1 MIFLFTSAFASSF
14 RVAPFIRT
22 VRPSGSGNPVFG
34 HACSRRV
41 LFSGRSAFGWIIP
54 GQVPFPATEAPPRH
68 ICRRFRGKVRKTRKK
83 GIGVS
88 EFIRFSAKFYK
99 FSVSRVYFRG
109 CRLEFPILL
118 SRNRFFCS
126 PVYRFYVALLPI
138 AFLPGS
144 RASAG
149 TRMFCGYS
157 LPSNSSPNADVESA
171 VPPGM
176 KRARSAVARASRK
189 LCSKACSIKEADSF
203 QPKYSS
209 IITAD
214 RMMEQGFTISLPAIF
229 GAVP

>member
-1 MIFLFTSAFASSF
+1 MIFLFASAFVSSF

-34 HACSRRV
+34 RACSRRV

-54 GQVPFPATEAPPRH
+54 GQVPFPATEAPPQH

-109 CRLEFPILL
+109 CRLEFPIIL
-118 SRNRFFCS
+118 SRNSFFCS

-138 AFLPGS
+138 AFC
-144 RASAG
+144 RAVVHLRELGCFAV
-149 TRMFCGYS
+149 TACRATLRRM
-157 LPSNSSPNADVESA
+157 PTW
-171 VPPGM
+171 
-176 KRARSAVARASRK
+176 RAPYRRA
-189 LCSKACSIKEADSF
+189 
-203 QPKYSS
+203 
-209 IITAD
+209 
-214 RMMEQGFTISLPAIF
+214 
-229 GAVP
+229 

>member
-1 MIFLFTSAFASSF
+1 MIFLFPSAFASSF

-34 HACSRRV
+34 RACFRKV

-109 CRLEFPILL
+109 CRLEFPIIL

-144 RASAG
+144 FWVCNSFNAPRELVCFAVTACRA
-149 TRMFCGYS
+149 TLRRM
-157 LPSNSSPNADVESA
+157 PTW
-171 VPPGM
+171 
-176 KRARSAVARASRK
+176 RAPYRRA
-189 LCSKACSIKEADSF
+189 
-203 QPKYSS
+203 
-209 IITAD
+209 
-214 RMMEQGFTISLPAIF
+214 
-229 GAVP
+229 

>member
-14 RVAPFIRT
+14 RVAPFICT

-88 EFIRFSAKFYK
+88 EFIRFSVKFYK

-109 CRLEFPILL
+109 CHLEFSIILF
-118 SRNRFFCS
+118 RNRFF
-126 PVYRFYVALLPI
+126 
-138 AFLPGS
+138 
-144 RASAG
+144 
-149 TRMFCGYS
+149 
-157 LPSNSSPNADVESA
+157 
-171 VPPGM
+171 VPPCTAFM
-176 KRARSAVARASRK
+176 LLSCPSLFCRAVVHLRELGCFAVTACRATLR
-189 LCSKACSIKEADSF
+189 
-203 QPKYSS
+203 
-209 IITAD
+209 
-214 RMMEQGFTISLPAIF
+214 RMPTWRAPYRRA
-229 GAVP
+229 

>member
-109 CRLEFPILL
+109 CHLEFSIILF
-118 SRNRFFCS
+118 RNRFF
-126 PVYRFYVALLPI
+126 
-138 AFLPGS
+138 
-144 RASAG
+144 
-149 TRMFCGYS
+149 
-157 LPSNSSPNADVESA
+157 
-171 VPPGM
+171 VPPCTAFMLLSCPSLFAGQSCICGNSDVL
-176 KRARSAVARASRK
+176 RLQPAEQLFAECRRGERRTAGHEAREVSGGR
-189 LCSKACSIKEADSF
+189 
-203 QPKYSS
+203 
-209 IITAD
+209 
-214 RMMEQGFTISLPAIF
+214 
-229 GAVP
+229 VPLRTNFPLRR